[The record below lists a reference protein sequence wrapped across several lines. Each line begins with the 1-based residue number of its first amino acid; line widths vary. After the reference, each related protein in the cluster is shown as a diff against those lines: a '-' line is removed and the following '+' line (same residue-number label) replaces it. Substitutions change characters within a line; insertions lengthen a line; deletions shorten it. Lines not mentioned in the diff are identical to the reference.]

1 MKLGKYFHILALFIG
16 LNRQRFAACS
26 AAERDHACDD
36 VQASRLVGPSDAVP
50 AWEREH
56 CEIASDAAEQDVEM
70 RHTALPPGSQLLAK
84 SVR

>member
-50 AWEREH
+50 A
-56 CEIASDAAEQDVEM
+56 
-70 RHTALPPGSQLLAK
+70 
-84 SVR
+84 